1 MISPDE
7 IDLPAFLT
15 EWHGPPTGP
24 VKPLP
29 SSCSW
34 LPTPL
39 KDWYELSSQRST
51 ELVVVKEMITPSDI
65 HSDGHVAVFMEDHG
79 DHEWAFG
86 INSPDKVFER
96 ESDDPWEE
104 LSEPLGEFL
113 IHNAVHEAAYASDF
127 WRSCTQVPDSKLP
140 EILAPMQM
148 ISFNDWNWPR
158 PKQRI
163 FMGDGL
169 LANIGPAMED
179 HSPWRNRVGYVE
191 VQAGATDPAHLEYLD
206 SITEIQ
212 WTRPA
217 WE

>member
-1 MISPDE
+1 MLGQKGLD
-7 IDLPAFLT
+7 
-15 EWHGPPTGP
+15 
-24 VKPLP
+24 
-29 SSCSW
+29 
-34 LPTPL
+34 
-39 KDWYELSSQRST
+39 
-51 ELVVVKEMITPSDI
+51 VVKALVTPSDI

-79 DHEWAFG
+79 YHEWAFG

-96 ESDDPWEE
+96 ESGNPWEE
-104 LSEPLGEFL
+104 LSEPLSEFL
-113 IHNAVHEAAYASDF
+113 IHNAIHEAAYASDF

-148 ISFNDWNWPR
+148 ISFKDWTWPR

-179 HSPWRNRVGYVE
+179 HSPWSNRAGYVE

-206 SITEIQ
+206 SIPEIQ